1 MQSHFSE
8 FSYIHESEPIVVCAF
23 KKYKRAMGKKLI
35 SIHFSIISGRKH
47 YLYVCHVYTLCYNI
61 KTCLIQII

>member
-8 FSYIHESEPIVVCAF
+8 FSYIHKSEPIVVCAL

-35 SIHFSIISGRKH
+35 SIHFSIINGRKH
-47 YLYVCHVYTLCYNI
+47 RMFAMYIHYVTISKLV
-61 KTCLIQII
+61 